1 MMPSVGE
8 YLREGRDALGVSLEE
23 ISARTCISVRQL
35 DALET
40 NRLERL
46 PGGLFNIS
54 FARQYAR
61 ELGLDEEEAAGR
73 IKAAMGIAA
82 QTQGRMPAKRA
93 RASSDGP
100 ASKLA
105 EWASEF
111 FRKHGGSV
119 ASLIVGATL
128 IGGGFYSFR
137 FLEGPNDER
146 QPAQTVVAETPPV
159 VAAPAVQQV
168 SAPTAVVEAAEPA
181 VPIELTLEVVETVW
195 VRAVVDGERLFEET
209 LSRGMIKPI
218 RAQEQVELKVGNA
231 GGLLLSLNGQD
242 LPAIGPRGYV
252 RSVTVTPQGIETI
265 EGEGAPSRP
274 TVVELPQSTAAL
286 RWAEVAW
293 SRPVR

>member
-1 MMPSVGE
+1 MPSVGE
-8 YLREGRDALGVSLEE
+8 YLREGRNALGVSLEE

-61 ELGLDEEEAAGR
+61 ELGLDEDEAADR
-73 IKAAMGIAA
+73 VKDAMGLAA
-82 QTQGRMPAKRA
+82 QAQGRMQASRS

-111 FRKHGGSV
+111 LRKHGGSV
-119 ASLIVGATL
+119 ASLIIGATL

-137 FLEGPNDER
+137 FLDGPAER
-146 QPAQTVVAETPPV
+146 NQPAQAVAAESAPVARTPVAPPVAVPVVAE
-159 VAAPAVQQV
+159 
-168 SAPTAVVEAAEPA
+168 SAEPVA
-181 VPIELTLEVVETVW
+181 PIDLKLEIVETVW
-195 VRAVVDGERLFEET
+195 VRAVVDGQHLFEET
-209 LSRGMIKPI
+209 LSRGVIKPI
-218 RAQEQVELKVGNA
+218 QAQQQVELKVGNA
-231 GGLLLSLNGQD
+231 GGVLLSLNGQH

-252 RSVTVTPQGIETI
+252 RTLTVTPQGIETI
-265 EGEGAPSRP
+265 EGDAAPRP
-274 TVVELPQSTAAL
+274 TVVNLPQSTAAM

>member
-1 MMPSVGE
+1 MPTVGE
-8 YLREGRDALGVSLEE
+8 YLREGREALGVSLEE

-46 PGGLFNIS
+46 PGGLFNVS

-61 ELGLDEEEAAGR
+61 ELHLDEDEAVAL
-73 IKAAMGIAA
+73 IKDAMGASTP
-82 QTQGRMPAKRA
+82 TQSQSRMPARRA
-93 RASSDGP
+93 RASADGP

-119 ASLIVGATL
+119 ASLIIGATL

-137 FLEGPNDER
+137 FLEEPTN
-146 QPAQTVVAETPPV
+146 AQTP
-159 VAAPAVQQV
+159 APAVAAQ
-168 SAPTAVVEAAEPA
+168 SAPVNAAPVAQPVSSPA
-181 VPIELTLEVVETVW
+181 VAAIEEPTAPIELTLEVVETVW
-195 VRAVVDGERLFEET
+195 VRAVVDGQRLFEET
-209 LSRGMIKPI
+209 LSRGMVKPI
-218 RAQEQVELKVGNA
+218 HAQQQVELKVGNA
-231 GGLLLSLNGQD
+231 GGLLLSLNGQN
-242 LPAIGPRGYV
+242 LPAIGPRGFV
-252 RSVTVTPQGIETI
+252 RSVTVTPEGMETL
-265 EGEGAPSRP
+265 EGEAPSRP

-293 SRPVR
+293 TSPVR

>member
-1 MMPSVGE
+1 MPSVGE

-61 ELGLDEEEAAGR
+61 ELRLDEEEAVNL
-73 IKAAMGIAA
+73 IKDAMGVSA
-82 QTQGRMPAKRA
+82 QTQSRMPAGRA
-93 RASSDGP
+93 RVSADGP

-119 ASLIVGATL
+119 ASFLIGAML

-137 FLEGPNDER
+137 FLEEPSNA
-146 QPAQTVVAETPPV
+146 QIPALTAVAEPVPASAAPV
-159 VAAPAVQQV
+159 VQHVS
-168 SAPTAVVEAAEPA
+168 SAPIAETEEPVA
-181 VPIELTLEVVETVW
+181 PIELTLQVVETVW
-195 VRAVVDGERLFEET
+195 VRAVVDGKRLFEET
-209 LSRGMIKPI
+209 LSRGIIKPI
-218 RAQEQVELKVGNA
+218 HAQQQVELKVGNA
-231 GGLLLSLNGQD
+231 GGLLLSLNGQE

-252 RSVTVTPQGIETI
+252 RSVTVTPQGMATI
-265 EGEGAPSRP
+265 EGEGAPAGP

-293 SRPVR
+293 SNPIR

>member
-1 MMPSVGE
+1 MRSVGE
-8 YLREGRDALGVSLEE
+8 YLREGREALGVSLEE

-54 FARQYAR
+54 FAKQYAR
-61 ELGLDEEEAAGR
+61 ELRLNEDEAVAL
-73 IKAAMGIAA
+73 IKDAMGVSAEA
-82 QTQGRMPAKRA
+82 QPQSRMPARRA
-93 RASSDGP
+93 RVAADGP

-119 ASLIVGATL
+119 ASLIIGATL

-137 FLEGPNDER
+137 FLEEPSD
-146 QPAQTVVAETPPV
+146 AQTQARPVVAESVPVDPAPV
-159 VAAPAVQQV
+159 VQHV
-168 SAPTAVVEAAEPA
+168 SSPTAAEAEEAAA
-181 VPIELTLEVVETVW
+181 PIELTLEVVETVW
-195 VRAVVDGERLFEET
+195 VRAVVDGQRLFEET
-209 LSRGMIKPI
+209 LSRGMVKPI
-218 RAQEQVELKVGNA
+218 HAQQQVELKVGNA

-252 RSVTVTPQGIETI
+252 RSVTVTPQGMETI
-265 EGEGAPSRP
+265 EGESPSRP

-293 SRPVR
+293 SNPVR

>member
-1 MMPSVGE
+1 MPSVGE

-61 ELGLDEEEAAGR
+61 ELGLNEEEAATR
-73 IKAAMGIAA
+73 IKAAMGVAA
-82 QTQGRMPAKRA
+82 QAHGRMAAGRT
-93 RASSDGP
+93 RTSSDGP

-119 ASLIVGATL
+119 ASMIIGAVL

-137 FLEGPNDER
+137 FLDEPNQER
-146 QPAQTVVAETPPV
+146 QPAQAVVAEAPPPA
-159 VAAPAVQQV
+159 AAPPVQQV
-168 SAPTAVVEAAEPA
+168 STPVEAAEPA
-181 VPIELTLEVVETVW
+181 APIELTLEVVETVW
-195 VRAVVDGERLFEET
+195 VRAVVDGQRLFEET
-209 LSRGMIKPI
+209 LSRGVVKPI
-218 RAQEQVELKVGNA
+218 HAQQQVELKVGNA

-242 LPAIGPRGYV
+242 LPAIGPRGFV

-265 EGEGAPSRP
+265 EGEDVSPRQS
-274 TVVELPQSTAAL
+274 VVGLPQSTAAL

-293 SRPVR
+293 SRPIR

>member
-1 MMPSVGE
+1 MPSVGE
-8 YLREGRDALGVSLEE
+8 YLREGRNALGVSLEE

-40 NRLERL
+40 DRLERL
-46 PGGLFNIS
+46 PGGLFNVS

-61 ELGLDEEEAAGR
+61 ELRLDEDEAAAL
-73 IKAAMGIAA
+73 IKDAMGVSTPA
-82 QTQGRMPAKRA
+82 QGRMHAGKA
-93 RASSDGP
+93 RVSADGP

-119 ASLIVGATL
+119 ASLIIGATL

-137 FLEGPNDER
+137 FLEEPNQE
-146 QPAQTVVAETPPV
+146 QPAQAAAAESLPV
-159 VAAPAVQQV
+159 SVAPAVQQV
-168 SAPTAVVEAAEPA
+168 SAPAVAEDAEPA
-181 VPIELTLEVVETVW
+181 APIELTLQVVETVW
-195 VRAVVDGERLFEET
+195 VRAVVDGRRLFEET
-209 LSRGMIKPI
+209 LSRGMVKPI
-218 RAQEQVELKVGNA
+218 QAQQQVELKVGNA

-265 EGEGAPSRP
+265 EGEAAPSGP
-274 TVVELPQSTAAL
+274 TAVELPQSTAAL

-293 SRPVR
+293 SSPVP

>member
-1 MMPSVGE
+1 MPSVGE

-61 ELGLDEEEAAGR
+61 ELGLDEDEAAAR
-73 IKAAMGIAA
+73 IKAAMGVTGQA
-82 QTQGRMPAKRA
+82 QGRAAGRA
-93 RASSDGP
+93 RVSTDGP

-119 ASLIVGATL
+119 ASLIIGATL

-137 FLEGPNDER
+137 FLEEPNEGR
-146 QPAQTVVAETPPV
+146 QPVKTVVAGTRLPAAAPPV
-159 VAAPAVQQV
+159 QQAPAPAV
-168 SAPTAVVEAAEPA
+168 VEVAEPSA
-181 VPIELTLEVVETVW
+181 PIELTLEVVETVW
-195 VRAVVDGERLFEET
+195 VRAVVDGQRLFEET
-209 LSRGMIKPI
+209 LSRGMVKPI
-218 RAQEQVELKVGNA
+218 HAQEQVELKVGNA
-231 GGLLLSLNGQD
+231 GGLLLSLNGED

-252 RSVTVTPQGIETI
+252 RSLTVTPQGIEKI
-265 EGEGAPSRP
+265 EGEATSPRQS
-274 TVVELPQSTAAL
+274 VVRLHQSTAAL

-293 SRPVR
+293 SRPIR

>member
-1 MMPSVGE
+1 MPSVGE
-8 YLREGRDALGVSLEE
+8 YLREGRNALGVSLEE

-40 NRLERL
+40 DRLERL
-46 PGGLFNIS
+46 PGGLFNVS

-61 ELGLDEEEAAGR
+61 ELRLDEDEAAAL
-73 IKAAMGIAA
+73 IKDAMGVSTPA
-82 QTQGRMPAKRA
+82 QGRMHAGKA
-93 RASSDGP
+93 RVSADGP

-119 ASLIVGATL
+119 ASLIIGATL

-137 FLEGPNDER
+137 FLEEPNQE
-146 QPAQTVVAETPPV
+146 QPPAQAAAAESLPV
-159 VAAPAVQQV
+159 SVAPAVQQV
-168 SAPTAVVEAAEPA
+168 SAPAVAEDAEPA
-181 VPIELTLEVVETVW
+181 APIELTLQVVETVW
-195 VRAVVDGERLFEET
+195 VRAVVDGRRLFEET
-209 LSRGMIKPI
+209 LSRGMVKPI
-218 RAQEQVELKVGNA
+218 QAQQQVELKVGNA

-265 EGEGAPSRP
+265 EGEAAPSGP
-274 TVVELPQSTAAL
+274 TAVELPQSTAAL

-293 SRPVR
+293 SSPVP

>member
-1 MMPSVGE
+1 MPSVGE
-8 YLREGRDALGVSLEE
+8 YLREGREALGVSLEE

-54 FARQYAR
+54 FAKQYAR
-61 ELGLDEEEAAGR
+61 ELRLDEDEAVAL
-73 IKAAMGIAA
+73 IKDAMGASA
-82 QTQGRMPAKRA
+82 QTQSQSRMPAHRA
-93 RASSDGP
+93 RVSADGP

-119 ASLIVGATL
+119 ASLIIGATL

-137 FLEGPNDER
+137 FLEEPSSA
-146 QPAQTVVAETPPV
+146 QPP
-159 VAAPAVQQV
+159 APAVVTESVPVNRAPVVQSV
-168 SAPTAVVEAAEPA
+168 SSPTVAEAEAAA
-181 VPIELTLEVVETVW
+181 PIELTLEVVETVW
-195 VRAVVDGERLFEET
+195 VRAVVDGQRLFEET
-209 LSRGMIKPI
+209 LSRGMVKPI
-218 RAQEQVELKVGNA
+218 HAQQQVELKVGNA

-242 LPAIGPRGYV
+242 LPAIGPRGFV
-252 RSVTVTPQGIETI
+252 RSVTVTPQGMETI
-265 EGEGAPSRP
+265 EGESPSRP
-274 TVVELPQSTAAL
+274 TVVELPQSTAAI

-293 SRPVR
+293 SSPVR

>member
-1 MMPSVGE
+1 MPSVGE

-46 PGGLFNIS
+46 PGGLVNIS

-61 ELGLDEEEAAGR
+61 ELHLDEDEAAAL
-73 IKAAMGIAA
+73 IKEAMGIASQA
-82 QTQGRMPAKRA
+82 QTRMPAGRA
-93 RASSDGP
+93 RVASDGP

-119 ASLIVGATL
+119 ASLIIGATL

-137 FLEGPNDER
+137 FLEEPTEER
-146 QPAQTVVAETPPV
+146 QAVPAVVAEAAP
-159 VAAPAVQQV
+159 VAAAPVVQQV
-168 SAPTAVVEAAEPA
+168 SVPNVVEPAEPA
-181 VPIELTLEVVETVW
+181 APIELTLEVVETVW
-195 VRAVVDGERLFEET
+195 VRAVVDGKRLFEET
-209 LSRGMIKPI
+209 LSRGMVKPI
-218 RAQEQVELKVGNA
+218 HAQQQVELKVGNA
-231 GGLLLSLNGQD
+231 GGVLLSLNGQD

-252 RSVTVTPQGIETI
+252 RSLTVTPQGIETI
-265 EGEGAPSRP
+265 EGEAAPSRP
-274 TVVELPQSTAAL
+274 TVDALPQSTAAL
-286 RWAEVAW
+286 RWADVAW
-293 SRPVR
+293 SRPLR

>member
-1 MMPSVGE
+1 MPTVGE

-61 ELGLDEEEAAGR
+61 ELRLDEEEAASL
-73 IKAAMGIAA
+73 IKDAMGVAA
-82 QTQGRMPAKRA
+82 QAQGRMPAGRA

-119 ASLIVGATL
+119 ASLVIGATL

-137 FLEGPNDER
+137 FLEEPRSE
-146 QPAQTVVAETPPV
+146 QQQAPALEAEAPPT
-159 VAAPAVQQV
+159 VAAPAVRQV
-168 SAPTAVVEAAEPA
+168 SVPTVDEAAEPVA
-181 VPIELTLEVVETVW
+181 PIELTLEVVETVW
-195 VRAVVDGERLFEET
+195 VRAVVDGKRLFEET
-209 LSRGMIKPI
+209 LSRGVIKPI
-218 RAQEQVELKVGNA
+218 HAQQQVELKVGNA
-231 GGLLLSLNGQD
+231 GGVLLSLNGED

-252 RSVTVTPQGIETI
+252 RSLTVTPQGIEAV
-265 EGEGAPSRP
+265 EGEAAPARP
-274 TVVELPQSTAAL
+274 AVVGLPQSTAAV

-293 SRPVR
+293 SRPLR

>member
-1 MMPSVGE
+1 MPSVGE

-61 ELGLDEEEAAGR
+61 ELRLDEDEAATR
-73 IKAAMGIAA
+73 IKDAMGIVA
-82 QTQGRMPAKRA
+82 QAPGRMPAGQA
-93 RASSDGP
+93 RVSSHGP
-100 ASKLA
+100 ASQLA

-111 FRKHGGSV
+111 FRKHGGSA
-119 ASLIVGATL
+119 ASLIIGATL

-137 FLEGPNDER
+137 FLEEPGKDQ
-146 QPAQTVVAETPPV
+146 QPAPAAVVEAAPVAEAPV
-159 VAAPAVQQV
+159 RQV
-168 SAPTAVVEAAEPA
+168 SASAVVEAAEPVA
-181 VPIELTLEVVETVW
+181 PIELQLEVVETVW

-209 LSRGMIKPI
+209 LSRGMVKPI
-218 RAQEQVELKVGNA
+218 HAQQQVELKVGNA

-242 LPAIGPRGYV
+242 LPAIGPRGHV
-252 RSVTVTPQGIETI
+252 RSVTVTSQGIATVED
-265 EGEGAPSRP
+265 EAAPTRQ
-274 TVVELPQSTAAL
+274 TVVGLPHSTAAM
-286 RWAEVAW
+286 RWAELAW
-293 SRPVR
+293 SRPIR

>member
-1 MMPSVGE
+1 MPSVGE

-61 ELGLDEEEAAGR
+61 ELRLDEEEAAER
-73 IKAAMGIAA
+73 VKAAMGIAA
-82 QTQGRMPAKRA
+82 QTQARMPASRA
-93 RASSDGP
+93 RATSDGP

-137 FLEGPNDER
+137 FLEEPNEER
-146 QPAQTVVAETPPV
+146 QPAQTVAAETPPV
-159 VAAPAVQQV
+159 AAAPGVQQV
-168 SAPTAVVEAAEPA
+168 SGLAAVEAAEPA

-209 LSRGMIKPI
+209 LSRGMVKPI

-265 EGEGAPSRP
+265 EGEAVPSRP
-274 TVVELPQSTAAL
+274 TVVELPQSTAAM

>member
-1 MMPSVGE
+1 MPSVGE

-61 ELGLDEEEAAGR
+61 ELRLDEDEAASL
-73 IKAAMGIAA
+73 IKDAMGIAA
-82 QTQGRMPAKRA
+82 QAQGRMPAGRA
-93 RASSDGP
+93 RVSSDGP

-119 ASLIVGATL
+119 ASLIIGATL

-137 FLEGPNDER
+137 FLEKPNTD
-146 QPAQTVVAETPPV
+146 QQTTQAVVAEAAALPV
-159 VAAPAVQQV
+159 APAVQQV
-168 SAPTAVVEAAEPA
+168 STPSVIEAAA
-181 VPIELTLEVVETVW
+181 VPVAPIELTLEVVETVW

-209 LSRGMIKPI
+209 LSRGVVKPI
-218 RAQEQVELKVGNA
+218 HAQEQVELKVGNA
-231 GGLLLSLNGQD
+231 GGVLLSLNGQD
-242 LPAIGPRGYV
+242 LPSIGPRGYV
-252 RSVTVTPQGIETI
+252 RSLTVTPEGIKTI
-265 EGEGAPSRP
+265 EGDAAPARQ
-274 TVVELPQSTAAL
+274 TVVTLPQSTAAL